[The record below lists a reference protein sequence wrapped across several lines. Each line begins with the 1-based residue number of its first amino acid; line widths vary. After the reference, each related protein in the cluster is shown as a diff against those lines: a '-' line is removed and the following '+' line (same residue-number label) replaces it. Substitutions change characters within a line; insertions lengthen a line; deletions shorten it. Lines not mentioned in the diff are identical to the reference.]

1 MICATLALGVAVG
14 LVSLRTAMP
23 SLFVPSSARPGAL
36 LSSASLRGG
45 RLAGNDHQEFRS
57 DATGSLGASL
67 AMVGFSVTLVG
78 ASVQTT
84 RRGKG
89 PRRARVVTNVLGS
102 IDQFKVFGPKE
113 DPFEIQTDEVLGVGG
128 QGTVYL
134 CHKQS
139 DPDTKYACK
148 AIPIWRLLMDP
159 SAESKIAEIRKE
171 TEVLMKIQG
180 HPNVCECIGCYD
192 AFRPGTSEAQYIMI
206 VMEKVSGGEL
216 AACIKEDGK
225 YLDENVAASVLRQTA
240 EGLKFIHGRQVLHR
254 DLKAE
259 NVLVC
264 AEELTADT
272 QVKLIDFGV
281 AKFVGNEIAKS
292 CVGTTQ
298 IMAPELV
305 SAKLMM
311 VPKGVKLEE
320 HGPYTFKPPTEMSP
334 GFGIISQRP
343 DGKGAM
349 VNGIE
354 AGGQAEK
361 LAVGDGWAIKSIN
374 GTNITE
380 MPFIKDFNEIGAG
393 TATGVTA
400 IAEIL
405 GGLSAD
411 FSCEFVELPKREFSE
426 KVDIWSLG
434 CVAYQMLAG
443 VSPFSDEASIV
454 NGEFNEAPL
463 SHCSNDAKDLVK
475 KLLVLDPT
483 QRPTLDEVMAH
494 PFVKAT
500 VVAP

>member
-1 MICATLALGVAVG
+1 MIYATRILGATIGLIGLRMALP
-14 LVSLRTAMP
+14 T
-23 SLFVPSSARPGAL
+23 LFVSPTTGHNALSSSA
-36 LSSASLRGG
+36 LRGSNA
-45 RLAGNDHQEFRS
+45 AGLDQDVRNNAQGNVG
-57 DATGSLGASL
+57 TSL
-67 AMVGFSVTLVG
+67 AMVGLSVTAVG
-78 ASVQTT
+78 ASLQAT
-84 RRGKG
+84 RRSKG
-89 PRRARVVTNVLGS
+89 PRQARIVTNVLGS
-102 IDQFKVFGPKE
+102 ITQFKVFGPKE
-113 DPFEIQTDEVLGVGG
+113 DPFELETDKVLGVGG

-139 DPDTKYACK
+139 DPETKYACK

-159 SAESKIAEIRKE
+159 SAASKIAEIRKE

-206 VMEKVSGGEL
+206 VMEKVAGGEL
-216 AACIKEDGK
+216 AQYIKESGK
-225 YLDENVAASVLRQTA
+225 YLEEKVAANVLRQTV
-240 EGLKFIHGRQVLHR
+240 EGLKFVHERQVLHR

-259 NVLVC
+259 NILVC

-281 AKFVGNEIAKS
+281 AKYVGSEIAKS
-292 CVGTTQ
+292 CVGTTE
-298 IMAPELV
+298 IMAPELI

-311 VPKGVKLEE
+311 VPKGVELKE
-320 HGPYTFKPPTEMSP
+320 HGPYTFKPPSEMSP

-354 AGGQAEK
+354 TGGQAEK
-361 LAVGDGWAIKSIN
+361 QGVGDGWAIKTIN
-374 GTNITE
+374 GTNITD

-393 TATGVTA
+393 TQGGVTA

-411 FSCEFVELPKREFSE
+411 FTVEFVELPKREFSE
-426 KVDIWSLG
+426 KVDVWSLG
-434 CVAYQMLAG
+434 CVAYTMLAG
-443 VSPFSDEASIV
+443 VGPFKEEVNIV
-454 NGEFNEAPL
+454 NGDYDETAL
-463 SHCSNDAKDLVK
+463 SHCSDDAKDLVK

-483 QRPTLDEVMAH
+483 TRLTLDEIKAH
-494 PFVKAT
+494 PFLKA
-500 VVAP
+500 

>member
-1 MICATLALGVAVG
+1 MTRATHIFGAALGLVG
-14 LVSLRTAMP
+14 LRIALPA
-23 SLFVPSSARPGAL
+23 LFVPSSFGQGASL
-36 LSSASLRGG
+36 TSSALRGG
-45 RLAGNDHQEFRS
+45 KIGGDRQEFRN
-57 DATGSLGASL
+57 DAQGNSSSSL
-67 AMVGFSVTLVG
+67 AMVGLGVTAVA
-78 ASVQTT
+78 ASLRATK
-84 RRGKG
+84 RGKS
-89 PRRARVVTNVLGS
+89 PHQARVVTNVLGS
-102 IDQFKVFGPKE
+102 ITQFKVFGPKE
-113 DPFEIQTDEVLGVGG
+113 DPFVIETDKVLGVGG

-134 CHKQS
+134 CHKES
-139 DPDTKYACK
+139 DPDTKLACK

-159 SAESKIAEIRKE
+159 SSDSKIAEIRKE

-192 AFRPGTSEAQYIMI
+192 AFRPGTSQAQYIMI
-206 VMEKVSGGEL
+206 VMELVSGGEL
-216 AACIKEDGK
+216 AAYIKEDGK
-225 YLDENVAASVLRQTA
+225 YLEEKVAASVLRQTV
-240 EGLKFIHGRQVLHR
+240 EGLKFVHGRQVLHR

-259 NVLVC
+259 NILVC
-264 AEELTADT
+264 GEELTADT
-272 QVKLIDFGV
+272 KVKLIDFGV
-281 AKFVGNEIAKS
+281 AKFVGAEIAKS
-292 CVGTTQ
+292 CVGTTE

-311 VPKGVKLEE
+311 VPAGVELKE
-320 HGPYTFKPPTEMSP
+320 HGPYTFKPPSEMSP

-361 LAVGDGWAIKSIN
+361 QGVGDGWAIKSIN

-411 FSCEFVELPKREFSE
+411 FAVEFVELPKREFSE

-434 CVAYQMLAG
+434 CVAFTMLAG
-443 VSPFSDEASIV
+443 VGPFKEEANIV
-454 NGEFNEAPL
+454 NGIFDEAAL
-463 SHCSNDAKDLVK
+463 LHCSDDAKDLVK
-475 KLLVLDPT
+475 KLLTLDPT
-483 QRPTLDEVMAH
+483 RRPTLDEIKVH
-494 PFVKAT
+494 PFMKL
-500 VVAP
+500 

>member
-1 MICATLALGVAVG
+1 M
-14 LVSLRTAMP
+14 
-23 SLFVPSSARPGAL
+23 
-36 LSSASLRGG
+36 
-45 RLAGNDHQEFRS
+45 
-57 DATGSLGASL
+57 GASL
-67 AMVGFSVTLVG
+67 AMVGIGATLVG
-78 ASVQTT
+78 ASMQAT
-84 RRGKG
+84 RRSKG
-89 PRRARVVTNVLGS
+89 PRRARVIRKMLGS
-102 IDQFKVFGPKE
+102 IEQFKVFGPKE
-113 DPFEIQTDEVLGVGG
+113 DPFELETDKVLGVGG
-128 QGTVYL
+128 QGTVYV

-159 SAESKIAEIRKE
+159 SSEQKIAEIRKE
-171 TEVLMKIQG
+171 TEVLLKIQG

-192 AFRPGTSEAQYIMI
+192 AFRPGTSQAQYIMI
-206 VMEKVSGGEL
+206 VMEKVAGGEL
-216 AACIKEDGK
+216 AACIKENAK
-225 YLDENVAASVLRQTA
+225 YLDEKVAASVLRQTA
-240 EGLKFIHGRQVLHR
+240 EGLKFVHGRQVLHR

-264 AEELTADT
+264 AEQLTADT

-281 AKFVGNEIAKS
+281 AKFVGAEIAKS
-292 CVGTTQ
+292 CVGTTE

-311 VPKGVKLEE
+311 VPKGVTLQE
-320 HGPYTFKPPTEMSP
+320 HGPYTFKPPSEMSP

-354 AGGQAEK
+354 PGGQAEK
-361 LAVGDGWAIKSIN
+361 QGVGDGWAIKSIN

-393 TATGVTA
+393 TMGGVTA

-411 FSCEFVELPKREFSE
+411 FTCEFVELPKREFSE

-454 NGEFNEAPL
+454 NGEFDEAPL
-463 SHCSNDAKDLVK
+463 SHCSDEAKDLVK
-475 KLLVLDPT
+475 KLLVQDPT
-483 QRPTLDEVMAH
+483 KRLSIDEIMAH
-494 PFVKAT
+494 PFVKA
-500 VVAP
+500 

>member
-1 MICATLALGVAVG
+1 LSVAMLVAVHWVWPKLSAFVPISSWHVASLPLQALRGSSATGASQDTSISSNNFSTSLALAGFGVALIG
-14 LVSLRTAMP
+14 FTAQ
-23 SLFVPSSARPGAL
+23 AAKR
-36 LSSASLRGG
+36 
-45 RLAGNDHQEFRS
+45 RS
-57 DATGSLGASL
+57 E
-67 AMVGFSVTLVG
+67 
-78 ASVQTT
+78 
-84 RRGKG
+84 

-102 IDQFKVFGPKE
+102 ITQFKVFGPKE
-113 DPFEIQTDEVLGVGG
+113 DLIEIETDKVLGVGG

-139 DPDTKYACK
+139 DPETKYACK

-159 SAESKIAEIRKE
+159 SAAQKIAEIRKE

-180 HPNVCECIGCYD
+180 HPNVCKCIGCYD

-206 VMEKVSGGEL
+206 VMEKIAGGEL
-216 AACIKEDGK
+216 AGYIKEDK
-225 YLDENVAASVLRQTA
+225 KFLEEKVAVNVMKQTV
-240 EGLKFIHGRQVLHR
+240 EGLKYIHGCQVLHR

-259 NVLVC
+259 NILVC
-264 AEELTADT
+264 GEELTADT

-281 AKFVGNEIAKS
+281 AKYVGAELAKT
-292 CVGTTQ
+292 CVGTTE

-311 VPKGVKLEE
+311 VPKGVELKE
-320 HGPYTFKPPTEMSP
+320 HGPYTFKPPSEMSP

-349 VNGIE
+349 VNGLE

-361 LAVGDGWAIKSIN
+361 QGIGDGWAIKSIN

-393 TATGVTA
+393 TKGGVTA
-400 IAEIL
+400 IAEML

-411 FSCEFVELPKREFSE
+411 FQMEFVELPKREFTE
-426 KVDIWSLG
+426 KVDVWSLG
-434 CVAYQMLAG
+434 CVLYQMLAG
-443 VSPFSDEASIV
+443 VSPFSEEEKIV
-454 NGEFNEAPL
+454 NGEYDEAPL
-463 SHCSNDAKDLVK
+463 SHCSDDAKDLVK

-483 QRPTLDEVMAH
+483 KRLTLDEILAH
-494 PFVKAT
+494 PFMN
-500 VVAP
+500 